1 MTARPESRLSARAI
15 ARLAA
20 LVGLLAAALTVHGLW
35 RLLHLPSPWPR
46 LFLGSAARLFGARAR
61 IVGTPLRR
69 DVIFLS
75 NHLSWMDIL
84 LLAGATGSAFVA
96 KAELRGAPLVGWL
109 CTLNRTLFVRR
120 GDRMGIERQVAELRD
135 ALAHGWAITIFPEGT
150 TGDGRELLPFK
161 AALLGAIDPPPPGLM
176 IQPVRIDY
184 GAATDE
190 LAWVGDEPGQSH
202 ATRVLN
208 RRGTFTATLH
218 FLPPFAP
225 TGGRKAI
232 AAEAR
237 ERIVAAGG
245 DLSGAVTHT

>member
-1 MTARPESRLSARAI
+1 MY
-15 ARLAA
+15 
-20 LVGLLAAALTVHGLW
+20 
-35 RLLHLPSPWPR
+35 
-46 LFLGSAARLFGARAR
+46 
-61 IVGTPLRR
+61 
-69 DVIFLS
+69 
-75 NHLSWMDIL
+75 
-84 LLAGATGSAFVA
+84 
-96 KAELRGAPLVGWL
+96 K
-109 CTLNRTLFVRR
+109 
-120 GDRMGIERQVAELRD
+120 RQ
-135 ALAHGWAITIFPEGT
+135 
-150 TGDGRELLPFK
+150 
-161 AALLGAIDPPPPGLM
+161 ALLGAIDPPPPGLM

>member
-1 MTARPESRLSARAI
+1 MHRTWLHEKAQGRVAAMQPAWLHAQVGGRVVMQPSRALLS
-15 ARLAA
+15 
-20 LVGLLAAALTVHGLW
+20 VPN
-35 RLLHLPSPWPR
+35 HLP
-46 LFLGSAARLFGARAR
+46 
-61 IVGTPLRR
+61 
-69 DVIFLS
+69 LS